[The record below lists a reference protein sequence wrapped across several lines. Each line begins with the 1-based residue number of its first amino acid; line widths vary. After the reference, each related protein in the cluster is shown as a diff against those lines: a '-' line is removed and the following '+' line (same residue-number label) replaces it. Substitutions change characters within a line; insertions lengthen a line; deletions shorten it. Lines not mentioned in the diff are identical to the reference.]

1 MDLLRSSKNFRKE
14 EVISFRHYE
23 AGAWRKAEA
32 AEMMKRAEDKGEL

>member
-1 MDLLRSSKNFRKE
+1 MSLLKPSKNFRKE
-14 EVISFRHYE
+14 EVINFTHYE